1 MPSHISHALLAE
13 FCITSLEGDPRNIPP
28 GFFPD
33 TPHLRSL
40 AVLGAQG
47 PDIFLHNHRRKPR
60 AFRYGAILHRKGNAR
75 ILAHLALSAR
85 ESREEAPRSGFPLHL
100 RELAAFSLGYISHV
114 WLDRLVHPFV
124 NYRAGWR
131 GVPDKHPDRPA
142 MHAFLERIIDVQLL
156 RLLRNQSVQEYRF
169 LDRISPRRHQLVSF
183 RKSVARAIQDSLRS
197 AGDDQELERR
207 IANALY
213 DSLSYYRFTESP
225 GADYF
230 VQGRARERAGII
242 TSRWLSVIHPP
253 EELLILDGLN
263 LDQLLWKH
271 PCDPSRT
278 SNATVPTLF
287 SRAMTRTLE
296 DFSLWAALALG
307 EGSAEKLIAS
317 LGEENL
323 NDGISC
329 DPPCRKI
336 HCEPLPLLSLYYQIK
351 TAFDK

>member
-13 FCITSLEGDPRNIPP
+13 SCIESLEKNPRGIPRELL
-28 GFFPD
+28 PD

-75 ILAHLALSAR
+75 VLASLALTAGTSR
-85 ESREEAPRSGFPLHL
+85 ESTAKEILSLPA

-114 WLDRLVHPFV
+114 WLDRFVHPFV
-124 NYRAGWR
+124 NYRSGWR

-142 MHAFLERIIDVQLL
+142 MHAFLERIIDIQLL

-169 LDRISPRRHQLVSF
+169 LDRISPQRHQLVF
-183 RKSVARAIQDSLRS
+183 LRKSVARAIQDSLRS
-197 AGDDQELERR
+197 AGDDRELERR

-225 GADYF
+225 GAEYF
-230 VQGRARERAGII
+230 SVGRARERAGLI
-242 TSRWLSVIHPP
+242 TPRWLSVVHPP

-263 LDQLLWKH
+263 RDQAPWKH

-278 SNATVPTLF
+278 SNATVPSLF
-287 SRAMTRTLE
+287 NRAQARTLE
-296 DFSLWAALALG
+296 VFGLWVSLVLKTAPP
-307 EGSAEKLIAS
+307 EKMIQT

-323 NDGISC
+323 NDGISG

-336 HCEPLPLLSLYYQIK
+336 HCDPLPLLSLYHQIK
-351 TAFDK
+351 SAFDK